1 VCIGVSYPL
10 IMFIRVCRLDLVQT
24 FVSGFSIRAALR
36 DSCLPSMATDL
47 DRLNRRLFS
56 GKASLQ
62 VKHIYS
68 LPQAEAVL
76 TLR

>member
-1 VCIGVSYPL
+1 
-10 IMFIRVCRLDLVQT
+10 
-24 FVSGFSIRAALR
+24 
-36 DSCLPSMATDL
+36 MATDL